1 MSEEEIVDLIERPAE
16 SSHGDFAFPCFIL
29 AKTLKKS
36 PMVVATE
43 LQGLLVLDASVISSV
58 QAM

>member
-1 MSEEEIVDLIERPAE
+1 MTLIERPAE
-16 SSHGDFAFPCFIL
+16 SSHGDFAFPCFTL

-36 PMVVATE
+36 PMVLATE
-43 LQGLLVLDASVISSV
+43 LQVAIVLDVSIISSA

>member
-1 MSEEEIVDLIERPAE
+1 MIALIERPAE
-16 SSHGDFAFPCFIL
+16 SSHGDFAFPCFTL

-36 PMVVATE
+36 PMVLATE
-43 LQGLLVLDASVISSV
+43 LQAAIVLDMSIVNRV